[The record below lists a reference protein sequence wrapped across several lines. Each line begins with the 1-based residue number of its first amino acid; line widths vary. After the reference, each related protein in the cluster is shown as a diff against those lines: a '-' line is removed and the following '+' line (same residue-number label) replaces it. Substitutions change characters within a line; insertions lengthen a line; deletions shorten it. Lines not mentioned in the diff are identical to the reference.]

1 MDAAVLIPL
10 YRDADGEVHVVLLRR
25 SEHGRHGGQ
34 LAFPGGIREPADA
47 SAQATALREAEE
59 EIGLPPSAV
68 EILEPMPELVTRTTG
83 FRITPFLARIVPPP
97 AWRPDPKE
105 VAEVIDVRISDLLHP
120 DAYGESVEQFPSWPE
135 PVTIA
140 FYHVG
145 SHRLWGATYRI
156 LAPLLPR
163 IVAGEWP
170 L

>member
-10 YRDADGEVHVVLLRR
+10 YRDAAGEVHVVLLRR

-34 LAFPGGIREPADA
+34 LAFPGGIREPADV

-59 EIGLPPSAV
+59 EIGLPPAAV
-68 EILEPMPELVTRTTG
+68 EILEPLPELETRTTG
-83 FRITPFLARIVPPP
+83 FRITPFLARIVPP
-97 AWRPDPKE
+97 AQWTPDPRE
-105 VAEVIDVRISDLLHP
+105 VAEVIDVKLSDLLKPGAH
-120 DAYGESVEQFPSWPE
+120 GESVEQLPSWPK
-135 PVTIA
+135 PHTIS
-140 FYHVG
+140 FYRVG
-145 SHRLWGATYRI
+145 AYRLWGATYRI